1 MTRWSWFAFTALLI
15 FTMGTSI
22 ITPLLP
28 LYQDDFGL
36 SNGTLTLLFATYS
49 ATVVPTMLVMGNMS
63 DRIGRKRVMLP
74 AMAALSLASLT
85 FALADSVPMLFAGRV
100 LQGLAIGGFLG
111 VGTAFVVDHAQSD
124 KRAWAAN
131 MAGFGFRLGFGLGPG
146 LAGILAQYSSN
157 PLHRPFE
164 FHLALMVVAIAAVV
178 VTPETIRH
186 RRRARIQI
194 RVGVPHDQRAG
205 FATFLAPAAFL
216 MSFLDATLLSVV
228 PLYIVRTLGVDN
240 LAVVGLVGFLILAM
254 GGFAP
259 FVVGRM
265 DPRRAVILGV
275 AASSLA
281 SLLVV
286 AAAGAGTAV
295 LVIVAAAVIGCT
307 NGLILQGA
315 TAICGVSVPLQ
326 ERGKLISALYM
337 CCYAGTLPTVG
348 LGYLSGV
355 IGLTATLAV
364 FSAAAI
370 GMAAFVIVVG
380 ARRFREVIPYVE
392 PSAPLAVEEVAA

>member
-1 MTRWSWFAFTALLI
+1 MTRNSWLAFTALLI

-22 ITPLLP
+22 ITPLLT
-28 LYQDDFGL
+28 LYAERFDLG
-36 SNGTLTLLFATYS
+36 NGELTLLFATYS
-49 ATVVPTMLVMGNMS
+49 AAVVPTMLVMGNLS

-74 AMAALSLASLT
+74 AMAALSAASLT
-85 FALADSVPMLFAGRV
+85 FALADSVGLLFLGRV

-111 VGTAFVVDHAQSD
+111 VGTAFVVDHARPD

-131 MAGFGFRLGFGLGPG
+131 LAGCGFRVGFGLGPG
-146 LAGILAQYSSN
+146 LAGVLAAYSAN

-164 FHLALMVVAIAAVV
+164 GHLALMAVAVAAIL
-178 VTPETIRH
+178 VTPETIR
-186 RRRARIQI
+186 RRRPFRIQV
-194 RVGVPHDQRAG
+194 RVGVPQEQRAG
-205 FATFLAPAAFL
+205 FLTFLAPAAFML
-216 MSFLDATLLSVV
+216 SFLDATLLSVV
-228 PLYIVRTLGVDN
+228 PLYIVRTLGVSN

-254 GGFAP
+254 GGVAP

-265 DPRRAVILGV
+265 DPRRAVIVGV

-286 AAAGAGTAV
+286 AASGAGTVA
-295 LVIVAAAVIGCT
+295 LVVVAATVIGLT

-315 TAICGVSVPLQ
+315 TAICGISVPIT

-348 LGYLSGV
+348 LGYLSAA
-355 IGLTATLAV
+355 IGLTETLAV

-370 GMAAFVIVVG
+370 CLAGFVILVG
-380 ARRFREVIPYVE
+380 ARHYRRVIPYVE
-392 PSAPLAVEEVAA
+392 PAVPLPVEEVAA

>member
-1 MTRWSWFAFTALLI
+1 MTRYSWFAFTALLI

-28 LYQDDFGL
+28 LYQDTFDLGA
-36 SNGTLTLLFATYS
+36 GTLTLLFATYS
-49 ATVVPTMLVMGNMS
+49 ATVVPTMLVMGNLS

-85 FALADSVPMLFAGRV
+85 FALAESVPLLFAGRV

-111 VGTAFVVDHAQSD
+111 VGTAFVVDHARAGQ
-124 KRAWAAN
+124 RAWAAN
-131 MAGFGFRLGFGLGPG
+131 LAGFGFRLGFGLGPG
-146 LAGILAQYSSN
+146 LAGLLAEYSAN

-164 FHLALMVVAIAAVV
+164 LHLALMVVAVAAVV
-178 VTPETIRH
+178 ITPEVI
-186 RRRARIQI
+186 RRRPARIEI
-194 RVGVPHDQRAG
+194 RVGVPRDQRAG

-259 FVVGRM
+259 FVVGWLN
-265 DPRRAVILGV
+265 PRRAVIVGV

-286 AAAGAGTAV
+286 AAAGVGTVALVV
-295 LVIVAAAVIGCT
+295 LAAAVIGCT

-315 TAICGVSVPLQ
+315 TAICGVSVPIQ

-348 LGYLSGV
+348 LGYLAGA

-364 FSAAAI
+364 FSGAAI
-370 GMAAFVIVVG
+370 AMAGFVIVVG
-380 ARRFREVIPYVE
+380 ARRYRRVIPYVE
-392 PSAPLAVEEVAA
+392 PAVLMPVEEVAA